1 MLRMRQFGA
10 FLANLRSSTNLSLDE
25 LARLV
30 GTSRSTISRIENND
44 VPQPFKGTMR
54 KLVLALAEVLCTTKK
69 ETERYLELAGIDK
82 SLLTEVEKIQLGVT
96 PRLDAGSPGET
107 INLEHLERMICRSL
121 RVQGNAQ
128 SLS

>member
-1 MLRMRQFGA
+1 MRQFGA

-82 SLLTEVEKIQLGVT
+82 SCA
-96 PRLDAGSPGET
+96 P
-107 INLEHLERMICRSL
+107 
-121 RVQGNAQ
+121 NARD
-128 SLS
+128 